1 MASSDSSFDV
11 VSKVD
16 MQEVKNAIDQ
26 ALREVETRFD
36 FKGSESTI
44 ELDEKKNT
52 IAMASDNETRMKAL
66 VDVLETKFHK
76 RGLDIKALEL
86 GKVEDASKGT
96 VRQSAT
102 IRQGLDTDTAR
113 KIVKI
118 IKDKGLKVQA
128 AIQGDTVRVSG
139 KVRDDLQAVMAALKA
154 SNIDVPLQ
162 FTNYR

>member
-16 MQEVKNAIDQ
+16 MQEVKNAVDQ
-26 ALREVETRFD
+26 ALREIDTRFD

-52 IAMASDNETRMKAL
+52 ISMASDNETRMKAL
-66 VDVLETKFHK
+66 IDVLETKFHK

-86 GKVEDASKGT
+86 GKIEDASKGT

-102 IRQGLDTDTAR
+102 IRQGLDTDTCR
-113 KIVKI
+113 KIAKI
-118 IKDKGLKVQA
+118 IKDKGLKVQS

-139 KVRDDLQAVMAALKA
+139 KVRDDLQAIMAALKA
-154 SNIDVPLQ
+154 SDIDVPLQ
-162 FTNYR
+162 FINYR